1 MAESAGGRQDPK
13 KLGVED
19 NAEDLFK
26 FWMAACDN
34 LADGGIVRDMT
45 SSSAALIDWLI
56 DDLGAQPVDEWEM
69 CGGGNGLGD
78 AGRG

>member
-45 SSSAALIDWLI
+45 SNSAALIDWLI

-69 CGGGNGLGD
+69 WRRRQRLG
-78 AGRG
+78 